1 MRDRLPITFTFM
13 QDTGAV
19 EKARGETSAPF
30 ISGTAWNLPSPGVPP
45 SRQRCWLTPHQ
56 WGAEGADMALQSPAR
71 CAGPGSI
78 PPSLPA
84 SLVQSGHKPASRHPS
99 ARCSWE
105 GGLLGWASSFPQQ
118 MNLMGRMCL
127 QNTLSLIHP
136 LWSSQKTL
144 PEDLTFPCLP

>member
-1 MRDRLPITFTFM
+1 M
-13 QDTGAV
+13 
-19 EKARGETSAPF
+19 EKARGEPWAPF
-30 ISGTAWNLPSPGVPP
+30 ISGAAWNLPSARVPP
-45 SRQRCWLTPHQ
+45 SGQRCWFTSHR
-56 WGAEGADMALQSPAR
+56 WGAKGRHSCHASH
-71 CAGPGSI
+71 GPTKPSMVCR
-78 PPSLPA
+78 PWQQPSLPSSLPA
-84 SLVQSGHKPASRHPS
+84 SLLQSLGTNQHPGITS
-99 ARCSWE
+99 APRSCE